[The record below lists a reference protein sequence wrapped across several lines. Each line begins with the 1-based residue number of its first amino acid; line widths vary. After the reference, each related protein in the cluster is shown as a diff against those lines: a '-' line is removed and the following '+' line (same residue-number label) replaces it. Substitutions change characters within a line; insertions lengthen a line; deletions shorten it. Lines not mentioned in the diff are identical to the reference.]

1 MMKIVGQIK
10 QNWDSEVWLFEK
22 AKMLDFPL
30 TVLKTISNCREKLN
44 ESCHFEKTRHLAD
57 RKYEYSNLLLIKFSS
72 KFKMAENWQLLS

>member
-10 QNWDSEVWLFEK
+10 QNWDSEVWMFEK
-22 AKMLDFPL
+22 AKILDFPL

-57 RKYEYSNLLLIKFSS
+57 RKYEY
-72 KFKMAENWQLLS
+72 